1 MSNARELAQIPSTP
15 SGRRNLIINGAM
27 NVAQRGTS
35 ISITNTTGYTLDR
48 FNIGRGSA
56 YNFDVDVSQSTDAP
70 TEIANSLKIDV
81 QATATP
87 AAGVNATLEQFIESQ
102 NTTHLNYG
110 SSSGKY
116 ITASFWVKS
125 NKTGTYG
132 FQLDHYTKDRNFVS
146 SYTINSA
153 NTWEKKT
160 IIVNPDTTGAAFD
173 DDNQAGL
180 RIIWHLSTGPDD
192 IISGN
197 RDWTTD
203 NLFRSVTGQV
213 NLFDSTSNEFYITG
227 VQLEVGTVAT
237 EFEHRSYGE
246 ELALCQRYYY
256 QWLNDTSS
264 DGHGLHVIGMYTSTR
279 GFWGL
284 SPPVA
289 MRASPSITKVGTVTL
304 RTPSLS
310 ANGTVNS
317 WSVYTNDKE
326 SNRLS
331 IDTTITGGTANVYR
345 NITFSNLTGG
355 YKLEAEL

>member
-70 TEIANSLKIDV
+70 TEFANSLKIDV

-246 ELALCQRYYY
+246 ELALCQRYYIKT
-256 QWLNDTSS
+256 DTDRRATLARS
-264 DGHGLHVIGMYTSTR
+264 DRMDVQID
-279 GFWGL
+279 F
-284 SPPVA
+284 PVQ
-289 MRASPSITKVGTVTL
+289 MRTTPSISASGTVTFSTEQVGIDSMTFEYAGGVSGSERIL
-304 RTPSLS
+304 QS
-310 ANGTVNS
+310 A
-317 WSVYTNDKE
+317 
-326 SNRLS
+326 
-331 IDTTITGGTANVYR
+331 TAD
-345 NITFSNLTGG
+345 
-355 YKLEAEL
+355 AEV

>member
-1 MSNARELAQIPSTP
+1 M
-15 SGRRNLIINGAM
+15 
-27 NVAQRGTS
+27 
-35 ISITNTTGYTLDR
+35 
-48 FNIGRGSA
+48 
-56 YNFDVDVSQSTDAP
+56 
-70 TEIANSLKIDV
+70 
-81 QATATP
+81 
-87 AAGVNATLEQFIESQ
+87 
-102 NTTHLNYG
+102 
-110 SSSGKY
+110 
-116 ITASFWVKS
+116 
-125 NKTGTYG
+125 
-132 FQLDHYTKDRNFVS
+132 
-146 SYTINSA
+146 
-153 NTWEKKT
+153 
-160 IIVNPDTTGAAFD
+160 
-173 DDNQAGL
+173 
-180 RIIWHLSTGPDD
+180 
-192 IISGN
+192 
-197 RDWTTD
+197 
-203 NLFRSVTGQV
+203 
-213 NLFDSTSNEFYITG
+213 
-227 VQLEVGTVAT
+227 
-237 EFEHRSYGE
+237 
-246 ELALCQRYYY
+246 CQRYYY